1 MPSETPKQQ
10 HVRERQDRII
20 AAARQCFRR
29 AGFHGAGMADIARVA
44 ELSVGQIYRYF
55 TNKNAII
62 EEMVFR
68 IAETRIAPLERE
80 LNHTAR
86 MPDILIGNAPYD
98 EMYHNSDD
106 NALMLEA
113 TAEAS
118 RNPRVAEILK
128 AADARIF
135 NQACLMLH
143 KRYPRLSQA
152 SIAARVELIAALVQG
167 TSTRSLLPSSAPRAE
182 LHQLYQHIIAL
193 LFSEDEAL

>member
-1 MPSETPKQQ
+1 MPSETPKHQ
-10 HVRERQDRII
+10 HFRERQDRII

-29 AGFHGAGMADIARVA
+29 AGFHGAGMAEIARVA

-55 TNKNAII
+55 TNKDAII
-62 EEMVFR
+62 EEMVYR
-68 IAETRIAPLERE
+68 IAEARIAPLERD

-86 MPDILIGNAPYD
+86 MPDILVGNAPYD
-98 EMYHNSDD
+98 EVYHYSDD

-135 NQACLMLH
+135 NQACLMLQ

-152 SIAARVELIAALVQG
+152 SIAARVELMAALVQG
-167 TSTRSLLPSSAPRAE
+167 TSTRSLLASSAPRAE
-182 LHQLYQHIIAL
+182 LHQLYQHIITL